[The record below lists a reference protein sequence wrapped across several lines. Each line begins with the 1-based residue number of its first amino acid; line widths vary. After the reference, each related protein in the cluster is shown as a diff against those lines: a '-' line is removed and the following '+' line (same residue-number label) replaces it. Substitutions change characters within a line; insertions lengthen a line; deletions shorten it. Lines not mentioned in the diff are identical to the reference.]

1 MFIKI
6 KGLSIFN
13 QRKESD
19 FASLDYK
26 KKSVKQ
32 GSDGY
37 PIKDQQGHYCIAG
50 GQDHEF
56 KATALEIYGIK
67 ERRNWKTNLLLQ
79 KIKRTFLIII
89 FKILKFKL

>member
-13 QRKESD
+13 QRKNSD
-19 FASLDYK
+19 FASLDLK
-26 KKSVKQ
+26 KKVVQQ
-32 GSDGY
+32 GSDGD
-37 PIKDQQGHYCIAG
+37 PIKAHRGHLCIAG

-67 ERRNWKTNLLLQ
+67 ERRN
-79 KIKRTFLIII
+79 
-89 FKILKFKL
+89 